1 MRAGQTGGICRGW
14 GGGDASRARNGPGV
28 RSCALV
34 RRKSCAQRRGFPT
47 ILAAV
52 WNPRPVDFARSQ
64 RLAWKSWIPLFSC
77 PEIRRILAAPGGG
90 ICFPVRPACQKP
102 FLTSENRP
110 HAACGRFLWNAAGK
124 RLPCGKIHA
133 RLTARDG
140 SDARRRL
147 RRDES
152 ARTGR
157 PDNRF
162 LQSALPAGR
171 GKSRKALW
179 CWSCPEGC
187 TCRFRG

>member
-1 MRAGQTGGICRGW
+1 MQPAVTYVHVSSLVCKFASLACRLSHPSG
-14 GGGDASRARNGPGV
+14 SLLTLST
-28 RSCALV
+28 SCAASQIENL
-34 RRKSCAQRRGFPT
+34 RRGARRGNLF
-47 ILAAV
+47 
-52 WNPRPVDFARSQ
+52 PRP
-64 RLAWKSWIPLFSC
+64 
-77 PEIRRILAAPGGG
+77 
-90 ICFPVRPACQKP
+90 PACQKP

-110 HAACGRFLWNAAGK
+110 HAACGRLLWNAAGK

-162 LQSALPAGR
+162 LQSAPPAGR
-171 GKSRKALW
+171 GKSRKAPW

-187 TCRFRG
+187 ICRFRG

>member
-77 PEIRRILAAPGGG
+77 PEIRRILAAPGRG
-90 ICFPVRPACQKP
+90 ICFPVRQPVKSLFDKRKPPACCIRAV
-102 FLTSENRP
+102 LVER
-110 HAACGRFLWNAAGK
+110 GGK
-124 RLPCGKIHA
+124 ASSARKIHA

-162 LQSALPAGR
+162 LQSAPPAGR
-171 GKSRKALW
+171 GKSRKAPW